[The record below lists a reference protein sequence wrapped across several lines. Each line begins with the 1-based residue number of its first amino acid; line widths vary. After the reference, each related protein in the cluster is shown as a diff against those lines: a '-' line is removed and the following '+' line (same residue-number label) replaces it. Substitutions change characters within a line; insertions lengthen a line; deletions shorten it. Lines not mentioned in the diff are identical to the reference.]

1 MVPDYLFPGGPA
13 LGKGGKI
20 YLSNPLPHFFTFFLF
35 FFFSPLLTV
44 YLPYFSRYRKRR
56 RPGDVDAVTFEWMWT
71 TEAAAMRFWSAV
83 GWAHSIFFRAFLVVF
98 PCNFSSLH
106 IHPRSSRNFLPFT
119 FERWGVTKEKKRKEK
134 IGSP

>member
-1 MVPDYLFPGGPA
+1 
-13 LGKGGKI
+13 
-20 YLSNPLPHFFTFFLF
+20 
-35 FFFSPLLTV
+35 
-44 YLPYFSRYRKRR
+44 
-56 RPGDVDAVTFEWMWT
+56 
-71 TEAAAMRFWSAV
+71 MRFWSAV

-134 IGSP
+134 KRLDHREESKWELPRNMCRIVALECGGNTCSCLSH